1 MRRDRRRSRYLMD
14 RAERRGRRNRDRRM
28 DYTMDY
34 RGSRSEYG
42 NRNDTPRNRDRH
54 YPEEHYMEYEQPREY
69 YANRYYDMNYDY
81 RRGRDY
87 ASDDY
92 DEDYEEDL
100 EKWTKK
106 LKKDDRFGW
115 SKDQVISRAK
125 EMGVRFEE
133 YDEEEF
139 YAIYLMHIS
148 DYPQIANEPNTY
160 LAMAKSWLE
169 DKDLNIDPS
178 EKVCKYLYEIVMA
191 DED

>member
-14 RAERRGRRNRDRRM
+14 RAERRGRRGRDRRM

-42 NRNDTPRNRDRH
+42 SRNDTPRNRDRH
-54 YPEEHYMEYEQPREY
+54 YPEERYMEYEQPREY

-87 ASDDY
+87 ALDDY